1 MKRIL
6 LDFTRVETRR
16 EAHNILAESLDFPE
30 YYGHNLDALYDVLS
44 GMRGEIVLVHACTM
58 LNALQDYSLRLLE
71 VLFDA
76 ARDNRYL
83 TFTVGGG
90 HRKCSEAEGK

>member
-1 MKRIL
+1 MFVIDGRNMDTRENAYRELKRAL
-6 LDFTRVETRR
+6 
-16 EAHNILAESLDFPE
+16 EAPD
-30 YYGHNLDALYDVLS
+30 YMGDNLDALYDVLS
-44 GMRGEIVLVHACTM
+44 GMRGEIVLEHACTM

-90 HRKCSEAEGK
+90 HRECSEAESE